1 MTKPK
6 SLAATVLAV
15 LFLAACGSTGGGM
28 GDIFGGGGNQSGNNN
43 YELRGRVDYVD
54 TSTRAVHLTNVSG
67 TSMLSNSGGSGSGS
81 NVRVFY
87 DNQTVVQF
95 QGQNYRV
102 EDLERG
108 DEVTVRVSEATNNT
122 LIADSMTVTHDVSGN
137 SGNNSNTYPGSSMG
151 SMLRGTVRNIDTS
164 RRTIEVD
171 RGYSSSAIVEFG
183 TSTPVYFNGRSYRV
197 ADLERGDEIE
207 INVRDLGNNRFSA
220 NDITVTRSISGG
232 VGNSSGGGMGSSSS
246 NLSTVRGTVA
256 YVDTSRRTIELESA
270 TWRSNF
276 NSGTG
281 SNSSRVVISYDNNM
295 SVNVNGQNQ
304 PISGLERGDVI
315 EAEVDNYNNAMRATR
330 VWLVRDVRSY

>member
-1 MTKPK
+1 
-6 SLAATVLAV
+6 
-15 LFLAACGSTGGGM
+15 M
-28 GDIFGGGGNQSGNNN
+28 GDIFGGGNTSGNNN
-43 YELRGRVDYVD
+43 YELRGRVDHVD
-54 TSTRAVHLTNVSG
+54 TSNRAVHLTNVSG
-67 TSMLSNSGGSGSGS
+67 YTSMLSNSGGSSGS

-122 LIADSMTVTHDVSGN
+122 LIADSMTVTHDVSGT
-137 SGNNSNTYPGSSMG
+137 SGNTTYPGSSMG
-151 SMLRGTVRNIDTS
+151 SMLRGTVRNVDTS
-164 RRTIEVD
+164 RGTIEVD
-171 RGYSSSAIVEFG
+171 RGYGSSAFVEFG
-183 TSTPVYFNGRSYRV
+183 SSTPVYFNGRSYRV

-220 NDITVTRSISGG
+220 SDITVTRSVSGG
-232 VGNSSGGGMGSSSS
+232 VGSGTGMGSSSS

-295 SVNVNGQNQ
+295 SVNVSGQMQ

-315 EAEVDNYNNAMRATR
+315 EVEVDNYNNAMRATR